1 VLATKAMKNLIL
13 LQVFIAILSQNI
25 FAQPILLRDDF
36 DKDDGSWSIK
46 NDASTHFRIENGFYI
61 LEDKDTTQRWYCWKD
76 INYFSHKLDFE
87 IEAKIRLRSGS
98 LTGKFG
104 IAWGLADLDNLNTF
118 GINGDASFFV
128 QSKVDKTYKNELAL
142 TKAKSIKGIG
152 SLNLLKI
159 KSIGQKIYYY
169 VNDSLVYSAIKPDI
183 KGANIGFLVDKNST
197 VEVDYIQIRQESKMN
212 LVDNPV
218 LGRKSRPI
226 EKINTSASENTPL
239 ISADG
244 QTLYFSRESHPKNIG
259 DIDKAD
265 CWYSKKDNN
274 GWFTEP
280 VNMGKPLNN
289 EGHNFIIYVSPDEH
303 TLILANR
310 YDKNGEP
317 NGQGLSI
324 SHLTDKGWTIPEDIT
339 IEGYKNEAK
348 YVEYYFLSNRKVLIS
363 SIKNENSIGDIDL
376 FVSFQIDEKTYTK
389 PVDMGSVLNSLHSE
403 TFPVLSADGK
413 KLYFSSNGHP
423 GYGHYDIFVS
433 ERKDD
438 SWLNWSTPKNLGP
451 EINTA
456 SSEMGFQLNQKGDLA
471 YFTSNK
477 ISGNKLDIF
486 EFYTEEKKQDSLC
499 LFTGEISDAQTG
511 KPLAAEITFYTT
523 PKHKEVLLSKSNPND
538 GSFKGTLPTQINYDF
553 YGIKKGYYSVTSRVY
568 FDSKKDSVITYKIT
582 MKMYPV
588 QEGLVVPMPNLAF
601 TDKNLPTEYSTYEL
615 DRLLHLMEEYPALTI
630 QLKSPSTA
638 AVQGFTQAE
647 SLKNYL
653 ISKGIKPNRFLK
665 AEQSKNNNFEFKI
678 VAVQQQEIKE
688 QVQYSFSNQ
697 IKVTDIKKGQKFKVE
712 NLYFMADSTSFTV
725 ASQNALQELASF
737 LIENK
742 NLKVEIGGHT
752 NGLPAHEYCDKLSND
767 RAKSVLLFLVRKG
780 VNEKMLSFKGY
791 GKREALDDNGTE
803 SGRARNQRV
812 EIKILD
818 IL

>member
-1 VLATKAMKNLIL
+1 MRNLLIL
-13 LQVFIAILSQNI
+13 QVLITLISHNI

-36 DKDDGSWSIK
+36 DKDDGSWYIRNDSSI
-46 NDASTHFRIENGFYI
+46 HFRIENGFYV
-61 LEDKDTTQRWYCWKD
+61 LQDKDTTQRWYCWKD

-87 IEAKIRLRSGS
+87 IEAKIKLKAGNV
-98 LTGKFG
+98 LGKFG
-104 IAWGLADLDNLNTF
+104 VAWGLADLNNLNTF

-128 QSKVDKTYKNELAL
+128 QSKVDDKYKDELAL
-142 TKAKSIKGIG
+142 TKSKSIKGIG
-152 SLNLLKI
+152 LSNVLKI

-169 VNDSLVYSAIKPDI
+169 VNDSLVYNAVKPDI
-183 KGANIGFLVDKNST
+183 RGANIGFLVDKNST
-197 VEVDYIQIRQESKMN
+197 VEIDYIQIRQESKIT

-226 EKINTSASENTPL
+226 EKINTTASENTPL

-244 QTLYFSRESHPKNIG
+244 QTLYFSRQSHPQNIG
-259 DIDKAD
+259 DIENAD
-265 CWYSKKDNN
+265 CWYAKKDNN
-274 GWFTEP
+274 GWFMEP

-289 EGHNFIIYVSPDEH
+289 TGHNFIIYVSPDEH
-303 TLILANR
+303 TLILANQ
-310 YDKNGEP
+310 YDKKGEP
-317 NGQGLSI
+317 DGKGLSI
-324 SHLTDKGWTIPEDIT
+324 SHLTDKGWSIPEAIT
-339 IEGYKNEAK
+339 IEEFKNEGK
-348 YVEYYFLSNRKVLIS
+348 YVEHYFSSNRKVLIS

-376 FVSFQIDEKTYTK
+376 FVSFQIDEKTYSK
-389 PVDMGSVLNSLHSE
+389 PVDMGSVLNTLHSE

-438 SWLNWSTPKNLGP
+438 SWLNWSSPKNLGP

-456 SSEMGFQLNQKGDLA
+456 FSEMGFQLNAKGDLA

-486 EFYTEEKKQDSLC
+486 EFYTEENKQDSLC
-499 LFTGEISDAQTG
+499 LFTGEISDAVSG

-538 GSFKGTLPTQINYDF
+538 GSFKGALPSKVNYDY
-553 YGIKKGYYSVTSRVY
+553 YGIKKGYYSVTSRAY
-568 FDSKKDSVITYKIT
+568 FETKKDSVITYKIS

-601 TDKNLPTEYSTYEL
+601 TDKNLPSEYSTYEI
-615 DRLLHLMEEYPALTI
+615 DRLLHLLEEYPALTI
-630 QLKSPSTA
+630 QLKSPSTGGA
-638 AVQGFTQAE
+638 QGFTQAE
-647 SLKNYL
+647 SIKNYL
-653 ISKGIKPNRFLK
+653 ISKGIKSNRIQK
-665 AEQSKNNNFEFKI
+665 TEQSKYDNFEFKI

-697 IKVTDIKKGQKFKVE
+697 IKVSEIKKGQKFKVE

-725 ASQNALQELASF
+725 TSQKALQELANF

-752 NGLPAHEYCDKLSND
+752 NGLPAHEYCDRLSND
-767 RAKSVLLFLVRKG
+767 RAKSVLMFLVRKG

-791 GKREALDDNGTE
+791 GKREPIDDNSTE

-812 EIKILD
+812 EIKIID
-818 IL
+818 IY

>member
-1 VLATKAMKNLIL
+1 
-13 LQVFIAILSQNI
+13 
-25 FAQPILLRDDF
+25 
-36 DKDDGSWSIK
+36 
-46 NDASTHFRIENGFYI
+46 
-61 LEDKDTTQRWYCWKD
+61 
-76 INYFSHKLDFE
+76 
-87 IEAKIRLRSGS
+87 
-98 LTGKFG
+98 
-104 IAWGLADLDNLNTF
+104 
-118 GINGDASFFV
+118 
-128 QSKVDKTYKNELAL
+128 
-142 TKAKSIKGIG
+142 
-152 SLNLLKI
+152 
-159 KSIGQKIYYY
+159 
-169 VNDSLVYSAIKPDI
+169 
-183 KGANIGFLVDKNST
+183 
-197 VEVDYIQIRQESKMN
+197 
-212 LVDNPV
+212 
-218 LGRKSRPI
+218 
-226 EKINTSASENTPL
+226 L

-438 SWLNWSTPKNLGP
+438 SWLNWSSPKNLGP

-553 YGIKKGYYSVTSRVY
+553 YGI
-568 FDSKKDSVITYKIT
+568 
-582 MKMYPV
+582 
-588 QEGLVVPMPNLAF
+588 
-601 TDKNLPTEYSTYEL
+601 
-615 DRLLHLMEEYPALTI
+615 
-630 QLKSPSTA
+630 
-638 AVQGFTQAE
+638 
-647 SLKNYL
+647 
-653 ISKGIKPNRFLK
+653 
-665 AEQSKNNNFEFKI
+665 
-678 VAVQQQEIKE
+678 
-688 QVQYSFSNQ
+688 
-697 IKVTDIKKGQKFKVE
+697 
-712 NLYFMADSTSFTV
+712 TV
-725 ASQNALQELASF
+725 
-737 LIENK
+737 
-742 NLKVEIGGHT
+742 
-752 NGLPAHEYCDKLSND
+752 
-767 RAKSVLLFLVRKG
+767 
-780 VNEKMLSFKGY
+780 
-791 GKREALDDNGTE
+791 
-803 SGRARNQRV
+803 
-812 EIKILD
+812 
-818 IL
+818 

>member
-1 VLATKAMKNLIL
+1 MLATKAMKNLIL
-13 LQVFIAILSQNI
+13 LQVFIALLSQNI

-36 DKDDGSWSIK
+36 DKDDGSWYLK
-46 NDASTHFRIENGFYI
+46 NDASSHFRIENGLYV

-87 IEAKIRLRSGS
+87 IEAKIILRSGS
-98 LTGKFG
+98 ITGKFG

-142 TKAKSIKGIG
+142 TKSKSIKGIG

-169 VNDSLVYSAIKPDI
+169 VNDSLVYSAVKPDI

-310 YDKNGEP
+310 YDKKGEP

-363 SIKNENSIGDIDL
+363 AIKNENSIGDIDL

-389 PVDMGSVLNSLHSE
+389 PLDMGSVLNSLHSE

-438 SWLNWSTPKNLGP
+438 SWLNWSTP
-451 EINTA
+451 
-456 SSEMGFQLNQKGDLA
+456 
-471 YFTSNK
+471 
-477 ISGNKLDIF
+477 
-486 EFYTEEKKQDSLC
+486 
-499 LFTGEISDAQTG
+499 
-511 KPLAAEITFYTT
+511 
-523 PKHKEVLLSKSNPND
+523 
-538 GSFKGTLPTQINYDF
+538 
-553 YGIKKGYYSVTSRVY
+553 
-568 FDSKKDSVITYKIT
+568 
-582 MKMYPV
+582 
-588 QEGLVVPMPNLAF
+588 
-601 TDKNLPTEYSTYEL
+601 
-615 DRLLHLMEEYPALTI
+615 
-630 QLKSPSTA
+630 
-638 AVQGFTQAE
+638 
-647 SLKNYL
+647 
-653 ISKGIKPNRFLK
+653 
-665 AEQSKNNNFEFKI
+665 
-678 VAVQQQEIKE
+678 
-688 QVQYSFSNQ
+688 
-697 IKVTDIKKGQKFKVE
+697 
-712 NLYFMADSTSFTV
+712 
-725 ASQNALQELASF
+725 
-737 LIENK
+737 
-742 NLKVEIGGHT
+742 
-752 NGLPAHEYCDKLSND
+752 
-767 RAKSVLLFLVRKG
+767 
-780 VNEKMLSFKGY
+780 
-791 GKREALDDNGTE
+791 
-803 SGRARNQRV
+803 
-812 EIKILD
+812 
-818 IL
+818 